1 MPRLPLGKTACPP
14 VARQHSRSVISR
26 VNVAEERRT
35 HWLAQLRE
43 RGVVR
48 VAISYTAIAW
58 LLLQAADVTFE
69 PLGLPG
75 WAMRA
80 LIVAAVLG
88 FPLAVVLAWHFEL
101 GDHGL
106 SRDSAPA
113 DAPRPRV
120 HGIRRYADVL
130 IIGVLLVAVAVLL
143 VRQSDFG
150 KPPLPERPS
159 LAVLP
164 FENLSGDE
172 AQAYFSDG
180 LAEEV
185 LDRLGQVPGLMVV
198 ARSSSFSFRDQGL
211 DVRTIA
217 ERLGVAVV
225 LEGAVRRDGRR
236 LRLSRGRAA
245 GSGRAG
251 RPRRCCA
258 PLIIITTSHHH

>member
-1 MPRLPLGKTACPP
+1 
-14 VARQHSRSVISR
+14 VARQHSRSVLSR
-26 VNVAEERRT
+26 VNVTEERRT

-113 DAPRPRV
+113 DAPRPCCWCASRTLASRPCRRV
-120 HGIRRYADVL
+120 
-130 IIGVLLVAVAVLL
+130 
-143 VRQSDFG
+143 
-150 KPPLPERPS
+150 
-159 LAVLP
+159 
-164 FENLSGDE
+164 
-172 AQAYFSDG
+172 
-180 LAEEV
+180 
-185 LDRLGQVPGLMVV
+185 
-198 ARSSSFSFRDQGL
+198 
-211 DVRTIA
+211 
-217 ERLGVAVV
+217 
-225 LEGAVRRDGRR
+225 
-236 LRLSRGRAA
+236 RLSPSSR
-245 GSGRAG
+245 SK
-251 RPRRCCA
+251 
-258 PLIIITTSHHH
+258 T